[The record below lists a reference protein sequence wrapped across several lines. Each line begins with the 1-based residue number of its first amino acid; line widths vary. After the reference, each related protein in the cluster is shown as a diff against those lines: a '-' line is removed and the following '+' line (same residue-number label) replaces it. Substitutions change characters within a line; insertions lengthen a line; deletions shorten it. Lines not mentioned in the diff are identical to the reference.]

1 MIGSNVLP
9 MEQLA
14 NGLRQSKIV
23 KFCEF
28 AGERFASIHLKELAV
43 SSVGAERQLRVGGQE
58 LVNFGFDSF
67 LGLDQDPRVI
77 KSLAK
82 GAEKWGT
89 QFGASRAFASCQTEL
104 DLEAKIADWMGT
116 ESALIYPSV
125 TLANLGALP
134 ALVEPQD
141 LIAVDEFA
149 HNSIVEGTK
158 VAQSN
163 GVRVVTFDHNS
174 AEALERVLLG
184 SKPYRNAIVA
194 IDGVY
199 SMSGAIAAM
208 PELDRVARRHN
219 AVLYVDDAHATAVLG
234 DHGRGTVLGALG
246 NYDNA
251 IVVGCLSKACSVFG
265 AFIACTHQMQRL
277 LKMRSNTYIFGGPVP
292 PPYLEA
298 ISSVIDILISDEYA
312 SLRLQ
317 LDRNIARMVSGLGR
331 HDLVILGGQSPII
344 SVLVGDEEATFLA
357 GKFLFNRGFYVQ
369 SVTFPAVR
377 YHAGVLRVQV
387 NSNHRTE
394 AIDGLVKA
402 FGELLE
408 VVDLPRAS
416 TINCLA
422 A

>member
-1 MIGSNVLP
+1 MIESDFLP
-9 MEQLA
+9 MEQLT

-28 AGERFASIHLKELAV
+28 ASKRFANTHLKELVVSAV
-43 SSVGAERQLRVGGQE
+43 GPQREMRVGGQE

-67 LGLDQDPRVI
+67 LGLDQDLRI
-77 KSLAK
+77 KQALTK
-82 GAEKWGT
+82 GADKWGT
-89 QFGASRAFASCQTEL
+89 QFGASRAFASCQAEL
-104 DLEAKIADWMGT
+104 ELESKIARWMGS

-141 LIAVDEFA
+141 LLVVDEFA
-149 HNSIVEGTK
+149 HNSIVEGAK
-158 VAQSN
+158 VAKAN
-163 GVRVVTFDHNS
+163 GVPIVTFDHNNANS
-174 AEALERVLLG
+174 LERVLMEA
-184 SKPYRNAIVA
+184 KPFRNAVVA

-208 PELDRVARRHN
+208 PELDRVARQHN

-234 DHGRGTVLGALG
+234 DHGRGTVREALG

-298 ISSVIDILISDEYA
+298 VSTVIDILSSDEYA
-312 SLRLQ
+312 SLRLR
-317 LDRNIARMVSGLGR
+317 LDQNIERMVSGLSR
-331 HDLVILGGQSPII
+331 HELMILGGQSPII

-357 GKFLFNRGFYVQ
+357 GKFLFNRGYYVQ
-369 SVTFPAVR
+369 SVTFPAVK

-387 NSNHRTE
+387 NANHRSE
-394 AIDGLVKA
+394 AIDGLVDA

-408 VVDLPRAS
+408 VVDLPRARMVDCS
-416 TINCLA
+416 A